1 MLLEL
6 GLGVAVILILGDVVS
21 VTDDTGIVE
30 VDVTIVSVEY
40 ISGDRPALPKN

>member
-30 VDVTIVSVEY
+30 VDVTIVSVE
-40 ISGDRPALPKN
+40 